1 VGVGVREEDEERKKR
16 EEGKRCVRWGE
27 GLGVWECSGGE
38 ERRTE
43 KEEKEKKK
51 EEGERR
57 ANEGEGSGRK
67 RDKEKEKRGREREWG
82 TIFLVCGGDV
92 SAKRSKE
99 TN

>member
-27 GLGVWECSGGE
+27 GLGVRECSGGE
-38 ERRTE
+38 ERRTK

-57 ANEGEGSGRK
+57 ASEGVLSEITV
-67 RDKEKEKRGREREWG
+67 D
-82 TIFLVCGGDV
+82 
-92 SAKRSKE
+92 
-99 TN
+99 